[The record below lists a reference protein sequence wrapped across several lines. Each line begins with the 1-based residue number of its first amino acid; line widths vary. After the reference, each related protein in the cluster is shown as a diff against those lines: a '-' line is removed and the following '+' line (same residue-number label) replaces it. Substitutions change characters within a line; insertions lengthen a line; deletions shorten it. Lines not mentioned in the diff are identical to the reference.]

1 MPLLVLSDADVRQ
14 LLSYPDCVTVVRA
27 ALASLA
33 EGRAGQPLRSLARLA
48 GAPGLLGLMP
58 AYLAA
63 GPELAPRPSPRL
75 GLSRGVRD
83 RGQQGRPARRRLAG
97 LSRGA
102 RRRLAGLSVPFCP
115 AYSREWRGCWR
126 VFHDP
131 VASAAPGPSNSP
143 S

>member
-27 ALASLA
+27 ALAGLA

-63 GPELAPRPSPRL
+63 GPELAL
-75 GLSRGVRD
+75 GRALASASAGAPAGVS
-83 RGQQGRPARRRLAG
+83 LA
-97 LSRGA
+97 SA
-102 RRRLAGLSVPFCP
+102 FPSVPVLG
-115 AYSREWRGCWR
+115 ASGVAAGGC
-126 VFHDP
+126 FMIP
-131 VASAAPGPSNSP
+131 
-143 S
+143 